1 MQLYYMLHK
10 IIERGLYTQDDM
22 LQKLDVFYLTNTIT
36 DQEYNT
42 LYNMICPPVQDEV
55 VEEEIEEIDP
65 DMGVEHPEVE
75 IPEVDT
81 PVKDEVVEDVLPEET
96 PVAPEVEQES
106 IIKGE

>member
-22 LQKLDVFYLTNTIT
+22 LQKLDVFYLTNTLT

-55 VEEEIEEIDP
+55 VEEEIEEVDP

-75 IPEVDT
+75 
-81 PVKDEVVEDVLPEET
+81 DEVVEDVLPEET
-96 PVAPEVEQES
+96 PVAPEVEQEP
-106 IIKGE
+106 IIEGE

>member
-1 MQLYYMLHK
+1 MLEK
-10 IIERGLYTQDDM
+10 IITRGLYTQDDM
-22 LQKLDVFYLTNTIT
+22 LQKLDVFYLVGTLT

-42 LYNMICPPVQDEV
+42 LYDMVCPPVQDEV

-75 IPEVDT
+75 
-81 PVKDEVVEDVLPEET
+81 DEAVEDVLPEET
-96 PVAPEVEQES
+96 PVAPEVGQEP

>member
-22 LQKLDVFYLTNTIT
+22 LQKLDVFYLTNALT

-42 LYNMICPPVQDEV
+42 LYDMICPPVQDEV

-65 DMGVEHPEVE
+65 DMGVEIPEVE
-75 IPEVDT
+75 
-81 PVKDEVVEDVLPEET
+81 DEVVEDVLPEET
-96 PVAPEVEQES
+96 PVAPEVGQEP

>member
-22 LQKLDVFYLTNTIT
+22 LQKLDVFYLTNALT

-42 LYNMICPPVQDEV
+42 LYEMICPPVQDEV

-65 DMGVEHPEVE
+65 DMGVEHP
-75 IPEVDT
+75 
-81 PVKDEVVEDVLPEET
+81 VEDEMIEEPEIE
-96 PVAPEVEQES
+96 EE
-106 IIKGE
+106 

>member
-10 IIERGLYTQDDM
+10 IISRGLYTQDDM
-22 LQKLDVFYLTNTIT
+22 LQKLDVFYLVGTLT

-42 LYNMICPPVQDEV
+42 LYDMVCPPVQDEV

-75 IPEVDT
+75 
-81 PVKDEVVEDVLPEET
+81 DVLPEET
-96 PVAPEVEQES
+96 PVAPEVGQEP

>member
-22 LQKLDVFYLTNTIT
+22 LQKLDVFYLTNALT

-42 LYNMICPPVQDEV
+42 LYDMICPPVQDEV

-75 IPEVDT
+75 
-81 PVKDEVVEDVLPEET
+81 DEVVEDVLPEET
-96 PVAPEVEQES
+96 PVAPEVGQEP

>member
-22 LQKLDVFYLTNTIT
+22 LQKLDVFYLVGTLT

-42 LYNMICPPVQDEV
+42 LYEMVCPPVQDEV

-75 IPEVDT
+75 
-81 PVKDEVVEDVLPEET
+81 DEVVEDVLPEET
-96 PVAPEVEQES
+96 PVAPEVGQEP

>member
-22 LQKLDVFYLTNTIT
+22 LQKLDVFYLTNTLT

-42 LYNMICPPVQDEV
+42 LYDMVCPPTQDEV

-75 IPEVDT
+75 
-81 PVKDEVVEDVLPEET
+81 DEVVEDVLPEET
-96 PVAPEVEQES
+96 PVAPEVGQEP

>member
-1 MQLYYMLHK
+1 MLEK
-10 IIERGLYTQDDM
+10 IITRGLYTQDDM
-22 LQKLDVFYLTNTIT
+22 LQKLDVFYLVGALT

-55 VEEEIEEIDP
+55 VDEEIDP

-75 IPEVDT
+75 IPEVE
-81 PVKDEVVEDVLPEET
+81 DEVVEDVLPEET

-106 IIKGE
+106 IIEGE

>member
-22 LQKLDVFYLTNTIT
+22 LQKLDVFYLTNALT

-42 LYNMICPPVQDEV
+42 LYDMICPPVQDEV

-75 IPEVDT
+75 IPEVE
-81 PVKDEVVEDVLPEET
+81 DEVVEDALPEET
-96 PVAPEVEQES
+96 PVAPEVGQEP

>member
-22 LQKLDVFYLTNTIT
+22 LQKLDVFYLTNTLT

-42 LYNMICPPVQDEV
+42 LYEMVCPPVQDEV

-75 IPEVDT
+75 
-81 PVKDEVVEDVLPEET
+81 DEAVEDVLPEET
-96 PVAPEVEQES
+96 PVAPEVGQEP

>member
-22 LQKLDVFYLTNTIT
+22 LQKLDVFYLTNTLT

-65 DMGVEHPEVE
+65 DMGVEIPEVE
-75 IPEVDT
+75 
-81 PVKDEVVEDVLPEET
+81 DEVVEDVLPEET
-96 PVAPEVEQES
+96 PVAPEVGQEP

>member
-22 LQKLDVFYLTNTIT
+22 LQKLDVFYLTNTLT

-42 LYNMICPPVQDEV
+42 LYDMVCPPVQDEA

-75 IPEVDT
+75 
-81 PVKDEVVEDVLPEET
+81 DEVVEDVLPEET
-96 PVAPEVEQES
+96 PVAPEVGQEP

>member
-1 MQLYYMLHK
+1 MQLYFMLER
-10 IIERGLYTQDDM
+10 IISRGLYTRDDI
-22 LQKLDVFYLTNTIT
+22 LQKLDVFYLVGTLT

-75 IPEVDT
+75 IPEME
-81 PVKDEVVEDVLPEET
+81 DEVVGDVLPEEA
-96 PVAPEVEQES
+96 PVAPEVGQES
-106 IIKGE
+106 IIEGE

>member
-22 LQKLDVFYLTNTIT
+22 LQKLDVFYLVGALT

-65 DMGVEHPEVE
+65 DMGVEHPTEDEMVE
-75 IPEVDT
+75 EPTI
-81 PVKDEVVEDVLPEET
+81 KEE
-96 PVAPEVEQES
+96 E
-106 IIKGE
+106 

>member
-1 MQLYYMLHK
+1 MLEK
-10 IIERGLYTQDDM
+10 IITRGLYTQDDM
-22 LQKLDVFYLTNTIT
+22 LQKLDVFYLTNTLT

-42 LYNMICPPVQDEV
+42 LYDMVCPPVQDEV

-75 IPEVDT
+75 
-81 PVKDEVVEDVLPEET
+81 DEVVEDVLPEET
-96 PVAPEVEQES
+96 PVAPEVGQEP

>member
-22 LQKLDVFYLTNTIT
+22 LQKLDVFYLTNTLT

-42 LYNMICPPVQDEV
+42 LYDMVCPPVQDEV

-75 IPEVDT
+75 
-81 PVKDEVVEDVLPEET
+81 DEVVEDVLPEET
-96 PVAPEVEQES
+96 PVAPEVGQEP

>member
-10 IIERGLYTQDDM
+10 IISRGLFTQDDM
-22 LQKLDVFYLTNTIT
+22 LQKLDVFYLVGTLT

-42 LYNMICPPVQDEV
+42 LYDMICLPVQDEV

-75 IPEVDT
+75 IPEVE
-81 PVKDEVVEDVLPEET
+81 DEAVEDVLPEET

-106 IIKGE
+106 IIEGE

>member
-22 LQKLDVFYLTNTIT
+22 LQKLDVFYLTNTLT

-42 LYNMICPPVQDEV
+42 LYDMVCPPVQDEA

-65 DMGVEHPEVE
+65 DMGAEHPEVE
-75 IPEVDT
+75 
-81 PVKDEVVEDVLPEET
+81 DEVVEDVLPEET
-96 PVAPEVEQES
+96 PVAPEVGQEP

>member
-1 MQLYYMLHK
+1 MQGRYSMQLYYMLHK

-22 LQKLDVFYLTNTIT
+22 LQKLDVFYLTNALT

-42 LYNMICPPVQDEV
+42 LYDMICPPVQDEV

-65 DMGVEHPEVE
+65 DMGVEIPEVE
-75 IPEVDT
+75 
-81 PVKDEVVEDVLPEET
+81 DEVVEDVLPEET
-96 PVAPEVEQES
+96 PVAPEVGQEP

>member
-22 LQKLDVFYLTNTIT
+22 LQKLDVFYLTNTLT

-75 IPEVDT
+75 IPEVE
-81 PVKDEVVEDVLPEET
+81 DEVVEDVLPEET

-106 IIKGE
+106 IIEGE

>member
-10 IIERGLYTQDDM
+10 IISRGLFTQDDM
-22 LQKLDVFYLTNTIT
+22 LQKLDVFYLVGTLT

-81 PVKDEVVEDVLPEET
+81 PMEDEVVEDVLPEEAPVT
-96 PVAPEVEQES
+96 PEAEEP
-106 IIKGE
+106 IIEGE

>member
-22 LQKLDVFYLTNTIT
+22 LQKLDVFYLTNTLT

-42 LYNMICPPVQDEV
+42 LYDMVCPPVQDEV

-65 DMGVEHPEVE
+65 DMGAEHPEVE
-75 IPEVDT
+75 
-81 PVKDEVVEDVLPEET
+81 DEVVEDVLPEET
-96 PVAPEVEQES
+96 PVAPEVGQEP